1 MDIPS
6 KSEMIPKPLHL
17 PEPLCSRT
25 IGSLEFEVPVLPH
38 AFLRVEP
45 CGRTLPARALSLFF
59 KMSEV
64 AIRLFEA
71 REVLAVDSCWSCDL
85 DCLLMC
91 LQTVLFPGAEGLLP
105 CLVRI
110 ADFSWCRVGRVVL
123 KVRSY
128 FATGPNIGE

>member
-1 MDIPS
+1 MPS

-25 IGSLEFEVPVLPH
+25 IGSLKFAVPALPL
-38 AFLRVEP
+38 AFLRDEP

-64 AIRLFEA
+64 AIRLFET
-71 REVLAVDSCWSCDL
+71 RVELAVDSCWVCDL
-85 DCLLMC
+85 DCLLIC
-91 LQTVLFPGAEGLLP
+91 LQTFLLPGAEGLLH

-110 ADFSWCRVGRVVL
+110 VVFSWGRVGRVVL